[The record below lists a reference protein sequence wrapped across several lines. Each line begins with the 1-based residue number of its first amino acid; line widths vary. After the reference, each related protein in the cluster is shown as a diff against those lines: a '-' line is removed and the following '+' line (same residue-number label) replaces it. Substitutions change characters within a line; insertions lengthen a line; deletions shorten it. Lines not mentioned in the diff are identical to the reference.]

1 MSLPTEVNKIVEL
14 VVFSYTN
21 IIIYGNKYRKK
32 RAAWAALK
40 NFNDICPIIPVG
52 VGCLIRQP

>member
-1 MSLPTEVNKIVEL
+1 MIYIYTVEQL
-14 VVFSYTN
+14 NFFLTGKYS
-21 IIIYGNKYRKK
+21 IIENEISIEKK
-32 RAAWAALK
+32 EQPMAALK